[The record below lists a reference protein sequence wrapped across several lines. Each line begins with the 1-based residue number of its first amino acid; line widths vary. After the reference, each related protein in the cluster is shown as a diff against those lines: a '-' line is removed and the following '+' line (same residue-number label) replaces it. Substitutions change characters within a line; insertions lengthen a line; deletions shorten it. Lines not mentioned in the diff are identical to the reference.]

1 MDLNPQYSEDIND
14 SQRDLQLECHPYQ
27 IPGKFFCR
35 TRKIHPKIHVESQK
49 SQVA

>member
-14 SQRDLQLECHPYQ
+14 SQRDLQIEHHSYQ

-35 TRKIHPKIHVESQK
+35 NRKIHPKIHVESQK
-49 SQVA
+49 SQIA